1 MRVKILTSCAG
12 LSFSYYEGEAV
23 EVSAKLG
30 KDLVKAGFAEK
41 TTLPK
46 TSVQAASSSASSAS
60 SSSSGTGANASPG
73 ADSEP
78 GIEDGESGGK
88 CGCCKC

>member
-12 LSFSYYEGEAV
+12 LSFSYYEGEVV

-46 TSVQAASSSASSAS
+46 TSVQAAT

>member
-12 LSFSYYEGEAV
+12 LSFSYYEGEVV

-46 TSVQAASSSASSAS
+46 TSVQAASSSA
-60 SSSSGTGANASPG
+60 
-73 ADSEP
+73 
-78 GIEDGESGGK
+78 
-88 CGCCKC
+88 

>member
-12 LSFSYYEGEAV
+12 LSFSYYEGEVV

-30 KDLVKAGFAEK
+30 KDLIKAKLAEK

-46 TSVQAASSSASSAS
+46 TSVQAASSASSGA
-60 SSSSGTGANASPG
+60 GANASPG

>member
-12 LSFSYYEGEAV
+12 LSFSYYEGEVV

-30 KDLVKAGFAEK
+30 KDLIKAGFAEK

-46 TSVQAASSSASSAS
+46 TSVQAASSSASGA
-60 SSSSGTGANASPG
+60 ANASPE

-78 GIEDGESGGK
+78 GIEDGESSGK

>member
-12 LSFSYYEGEAV
+12 LSFSYYEGEVV

-30 KDLVKAGFAEK
+30 KDLIKAGFAEK

-46 TSVQAASSSASSAS
+46 TSVQAASSAS

>member
-12 LSFSYYEGEAV
+12 LSFSYYEGEVV
-23 EVSAKLG
+23 EVSSALG
-30 KDLVKAGFAEK
+30 KDLIKAKLAEK

-46 TSVQAASSSASSAS
+46 TSVQSASSSASGA
-60 SSSSGTGANASPG
+60 GANASPG

>member
-12 LSFSYYEGEAV
+12 LSFSYYEGEVV

-30 KDLVKAGFAEK
+30 KDLIKAKLAEK

-46 TSVQAASSSASSAS
+46 TSVQAATSASSGA
-60 SSSSGTGANASPG
+60 GANASPG

>member
-12 LSFSYYEGEAV
+12 LSFSYYEGEVV

-30 KDLVKAGFAEK
+30 KDLIKAKLAEK

-46 TSVQAASSSASSAS
+46 TSVQAASSASSGAS
-60 SSSSGTGANASPG
+60 SPSSGAASASPG